1 MTSDQK
7 QLGKL
12 TEITGQTFSELN
24 DIYRDRARNLGFTH
38 ASFIPQKAS
47 SFLF

>member
-24 DIYRDRARNLGFTH
+24 DIYIQG
-38 ASFIPQKAS
+38 S
-47 SFLF
+47 S